1 MSKSGPF
8 RLKRLEVENFRGFE
22 KLALDFE
29 DDLTVI
35 VGANGAGKT
44 TVLDAIVRAK
54 RAQRQVTAY
63 GEFFENAD
71 GRVGASTVAVRLT
84 ACESDG
90 ETHVTKVTATF
101 PRAEDDYC
109 HGGWLPQIFVYRVNR
124 QVNDQTPDAASTSYS
139 KNWSAIAHWYD
150 ASASYKDFFH
160 WFKSVED
167 MENEQIRYENG
178 SANPQLAA
186 VRRAIRALLP
196 EFTEMRIRRQM
207 PLFADKPVLVLRK
220 GDVELPFDALSEG
233 ERTTIAMVGDIA
245 RRLVLLGEHED
256 PLQTSATVLI
266 DEIEQ
271 HAHPGWQRQI
281 LRRFRHTFPNIQLI
295 TTTHSPIIVS
305 EVEPRQLRVL
315 KSFAL
320 VPPEHGPG
328 RDANTVLEDV
338 FEVPPRKQEVQDAL
352 NALASAIDN
361 EEFEKADRLLADLD
375 VLIPGGAD
383 PDIVYYR
390 NLLAMM
396 RAS

>member
-1 MSKSGPF
+1 MSKSGPI
-8 RLKRLEVENFRGFE
+8 RLKRLELENFRGFE

-44 TVLDAIVRAK
+44 TVLDAIVATKRPEGLK
-54 RAQRQVTAY
+54 RADARTAGARITAQLTAHGGDAQVTAIHY
-63 GEFFENAD
+63 TFHAD
-71 GRVGASTVAVRLT
+71 GSGGGGPSHA
-84 ACESDG
+84 G
-90 ETHVTKVTATF
+90 E
-101 PRAEDDYC
+101 
-109 HGGWLPQIFVYRVNR
+109 LPVMFVYCVNR
-124 QVNDQTPDAASTSYS
+124 QVNDQTPDSGSTSYS
-139 KNWSAIAHWYD
+139 KVWSATDRWYD
-150 ASASYKDFFH
+150 ASASYEDFFH

-167 MENEQIRYENG
+167 MENEQIRYESG

-186 VRRAIRALLP
+186 VRRAITALLP
-196 EFTEMRIRRQM
+196 EFREMRVRRQM
-207 PLFADKPVLVLRK
+207 PSFSTKPVLMLRK
-220 GDVELPFDALSEG
+220 GNVELPFDSLSEG

-281 LRRFRHTFPNIQLI
+281 LRRLRHTFPNIQLI

-305 EVEPRQLRVL
+305 EVEARQLRVL
-315 KSFAL
+315 KDFAL
-320 VPPEHGPG
+320 APSEHGPG
-328 RDANTVLEDV
+328 RDANAVLEDV
-338 FEVPPRKQEVQDAL
+338 FDVPPRKEEVQDRL
-352 NALASAIDN
+352 NALAVAIDSD
-361 EEFEKADRLLADLD
+361 EFEKADRVLAELD

-383 PDIVYYR
+383 PDIIYYR
-390 NLLAMM
+390 NLLALM

>member
-1 MSKSGPF
+1 MSKSGPV
-8 RLKRLEVENFRGFE
+8 RLKRLELENFRGFE

-44 TVLDAIVRAK
+44 TVLDAIVCIKSSQFPFSSNWAVLERADV
-54 RAQRQVTAY
+54 RA
-63 GEFFENAD
+63 
-71 GRVGASTVAVRLT
+71 GASEVVVRL
-84 ACESDG
+84 AARGSDG
-90 ETHVTKVTATF
+90 ETLEAWVAVDLHISTGNQSGK
-101 PRAEDDYC
+101 
-109 HGGWLPQIFVYRVNR
+109 LPPIFMYRVNR
-124 QVNDQTPDAASTSYS
+124 QVKDRTPDAASTSYS
-139 KNWSAIAHWYD
+139 EEWSATGDWYD
-150 ASASYKDFFH
+150 ASASYADFFH

-178 SANPQLAA
+178 SANPQLAV
-186 VRRAIRALLP
+186 VRRAIMALLP
-196 EFTEMRIRRQM
+196 EFNAMRVRRQM
-207 PLFADKPVLVLRK
+207 PSFSTKPVLVLRK
-220 GDVELPFDALSEG
+220 GDVELPFDSLSEG

-281 LRRFRHTFPNIQLI
+281 LRRFRHTFPNVQLI

-315 KSFAL
+315 KDFTL
-320 VPPEHGPG
+320 VPSEHGTG

-338 FEVPPRKQEVQDAL
+338 FEVSPRTEEVQDRL
-352 NALASAIDN
+352 NTLAAAIDGD
-361 EEFEKADRLLADLD
+361 EFEKADRLLAELD
-375 VLIPGGAD
+375 VLVPGGAD

-390 NLLAMM
+390 NLLALM

>member
-1 MSKSGPF
+1 M
-8 RLKRLEVENFRGFE
+8 
-22 KLALDFE
+22 
-29 DDLTVI
+29 I

-44 TVLDAIVRAK
+44 TVLDAIVCAK
-54 RAQRQVTAY
+54 RARIRLRAKGKY
-63 GEFFENAD
+63 FEGAD
-71 GRVGASTVAVRLT
+71 MRAGASTVVIRLT
-84 ACESDG
+84 AHDSEGKAQNTEVVGESSPYGDSCG
-90 ETHVTKVTATF
+90 
-101 PRAEDDYC
+101 
-109 HGGWLPQIFVYRVNR
+109 GGWLPQILVYRVNR
-124 QVNDQTPDAASTSYS
+124 QVKDQTPDAGSTSYS
-139 KNWSAIAHWYD
+139 KAWSAMDGWD
-150 ASASYKDFFH
+150 EASASYADFFH

-167 MENEQIRYENG
+167 MENEQIRYESG
-178 SANPQLAA
+178 SANPQLAV
-186 VRRAIRALLP
+186 VRRAIMALLP
-196 EFTEMRIRRQM
+196 EFSEMRVRRQM
-207 PLFADKPVLVLRK
+207 PSFSTKPVLVLRK
-220 GDVELPFDALSEG
+220 GNVELPFDALSEG

-315 KSFAL
+315 KDFAL
-320 VPPEHGPG
+320 VPSEHGTG
-328 RDANTVLEDV
+328 RDANAVLEDV
-338 FEVPPRKQEVQDAL
+338 FEVSPRTEEVQVRL
-352 NALASAIDN
+352 NTLAAAIDGD
-361 EEFEKADRLLADLD
+361 EFEKADRLLAELD

-390 NLLAMM
+390 NLLALM

>member
-1 MSKSGPF
+1 MSTSGPV
-8 RLKRLEVENFRGFE
+8 RLKRLELENFRGFE

-44 TVLDAIVRAK
+44 TVLDAIVCAVNGNVRLMDARSGTTSSK
-54 RAQRQVTAY
+54 LGLT
-63 GEFFENAD
+63 
-71 GRVGASTVAVRLT
+71 VGAAGASNDCTLDFAVQ
-84 ACESDG
+84 S
-90 ETHVTKVTATF
+90 
-101 PRAEDDYC
+101 
-109 HGGWLPQIFVYRVNR
+109 HGGVQTEPSFLPPEAWPTIFVYRVNR
-124 QVNDQTPDAASTSYS
+124 QVQDKTYIGGGGQRWTRDMATDNWAVASITF
-139 KNWSAIAHWYD
+139 D
-150 ASASYKDFFH
+150 DFFR
-160 WFKSVED
+160 WFKDLED
-167 MENEQIRYENG
+167 LENEQLRYAEG
-178 SANPQLAA
+178 AQSLELAA

-196 EFTEMRIRRQM
+196 EFEEIRIRRRM
-207 PLFADKPVLVLRK
+207 PPLAVNPVLVLRK

-281 LRRFRHTFPNIQLI
+281 LRRFRHTFPNVQLI

-315 KSFAL
+315 KNFAL

-328 RDANTVLEDV
+328 RDANAVLEDV
-338 FEVPPRKQEVQDAL
+338 FKVPPRKQEVHDSL
-352 NALASAIDN
+352 EALAAAIDSDD
-361 EEFEKADRLLADLD
+361 FEKADRLLVELD
-375 VLIPGGAD
+375 TLVPGGED

>member
-1 MSKSGPF
+1 MSKSGPV
-8 RLKRLEVENFRGFE
+8 RLKRLELENFRGFE
-22 KLALDFE
+22 KLALEFE

-44 TVLDAIVRAK
+44 TVLDAIVATK
-54 RAQRQVTAY
+54 RPEGLKHTDARTAGSRITTQLTTRGPGGDAQVTTVHY
-63 GEFFENAD
+63 TFHAD
-71 GRVGASTVAVRLT
+71 GSGGGGRSQA
-84 ACESDG
+84 G
-90 ETHVTKVTATF
+90 E
-101 PRAEDDYC
+101 
-109 HGGWLPQIFVYRVNR
+109 LPVMFVYRVNR
-124 QVNDQTPDAASTSYS
+124 QVTDLTPDAASTSYS
-139 KNWSAIAHWYD
+139 NSWSATDRWYD
-150 ASASYKDFFH
+150 ASASYEDFFH

-167 MENEQIRYENG
+167 MENEQIRYESG

-186 VRRAIRALLP
+186 VRRAITALLP
-196 EFTEMRIRRQM
+196 EFSAMRVRRQM
-207 PLFADKPVLVLRK
+207 PSFSTRPVLVLRK
-220 GDVELPFDALSEG
+220 DDTELPFDSLSEG

-256 PLQTSATVLI
+256 PLQTPATVLI

-315 KSFAL
+315 KDFTL
-320 VPPEHGPG
+320 VPSEHGTG
-328 RDANTVLEDV
+328 RDANAVLEDV
-338 FEVPPRKQEVQDAL
+338 FEVSPRTEEVQVRL
-352 NALASAIDN
+352 NALATAIDSDAFD
-361 EEFEKADRLLADLD
+361 EADRLLTELD
-375 VLIPGGAD
+375 TLVPGGAD

-390 NLLAMM
+390 NLLALM

>member
-1 MSKSGPF
+1 MSKSGPI
-8 RLKRLEVENFRGFE
+8 RLKRLELENFRGFE

-29 DDLTVI
+29 DDLTVL

-44 TVLDAIVRAK
+44 TVLDAIVCAKKSQGLHRA
-54 RAQRQVTAY
+54 
-63 GEFFENAD
+63 NA
-71 GRVGASTVAVRLT
+71 RVGASRVIIRLNARGLDGT
-84 ACESDG
+84 AHDAEMDF
-90 ETHVTKVTATF
+90 TF
-101 PRAEDDYC
+101 PP
-109 HGGWLPQIFVYRVNR
+109 GGGSLGASELPRIFVYRVNR
-124 QVNDQTPDAASTSYS
+124 QVSDQTPDAGGTSYLKS
-139 KNWSAIAHWYD
+139 WSAIDSWD
-150 ASASYKDFFH
+150 EASASYADFFH

-167 MENEQIRYENG
+167 MENEQIRYDNG
-178 SANPQLAA
+178 SASPQLAA

-196 EFTEMRIRRQM
+196 EFSEMRIRRQM
-207 PLFADKPVLVLRK
+207 PSFSTKPVLVLSK
-220 GDVELPFDALSEG
+220 GDTELPFDSLSEG

-281 LRRFRHTFPNIQLI
+281 LRRFRHTFPNVQLI

-315 KSFAL
+315 KDFAL
-320 VPPEHGPG
+320 VPSEHGTG
-328 RDANTVLEDV
+328 RDANAVLEDV
-338 FEVPPRKQEVQDAL
+338 FEVSPRTEEVQVRL
-352 NALASAIDN
+352 NTLAAAIDSD
-361 EEFEKADRLLADLD
+361 EFEKADRVLAELD
-375 VLIPGGAD
+375 VLVPGGAD

-390 NLLAMM
+390 NLLALM

>member
-1 MSKSGPF
+1 MSTSGPV
-8 RLKRLEVENFRGFE
+8 RLKRLELENFRGFE

-44 TVLDAIVRAK
+44 TVLDAIVRAMESSGLD
-54 RAQRQVTAY
+54 RADARI
-63 GEFFENAD
+63 
-71 GRVGASTVAVRLT
+71 GASRVTVRLAT
-84 ACESDG
+84 RGTDG
-90 ETHVTKVTATF
+90 DGQDSWKDFTF
-101 PRAEDDYC
+101 PA
-109 HGGWLPQIFVYRVNR
+109 GGGPAGGGGYKVGEIPRTFVYRVDR

-139 KNWSAIAHWYD
+139 KEWSATGGWWN
-150 ASASYKDFFH
+150 ASASYREFFH
-160 WFKSVED
+160 WFKALD
-167 MENEQIRYENG
+167 DLENEQIRYAGGNV
-178 SANPQLAA
+178 NPQLAV
-186 VRRAIRALLP
+186 VRRAVTALLP
-196 EFTEMRIRRQM
+196 EFGEMSVRRHM
-207 PLFADKPVLVLRK
+207 PSIPWKPVLVLRK

-256 PLQTSATVLI
+256 PLQTPATVLI

-281 LRRFRHTFPNIQLI
+281 LRRFRHTFPNVQLI

-315 KSFAL
+315 KDFAL
-320 VPPEHGPG
+320 MPSEHGPG
-328 RDANTVLEDV
+328 RDANAVLEDV
-338 FEVPPRKQEVQDAL
+338 FEVAPRKQEVHDRL
-352 NALASAIDN
+352 KALAAAIDSD
-361 EEFEKADRLLADLD
+361 EFETADRLLAELD
-375 VLIPGGAD
+375 ELVPGGED